1 MDLKEL
7 GKNVD
12 MEEDEFRE
20 IVELFIT
27 STQTDLNRLQS
38 ALSKGSVKEVAI
50 AAHSIKGS
58 AGMIGLMEIYEVA
71 KRVETKAHE
80 ESVEGAEAAIQEIGK
95 ELNLVAKVLHESPS
109 VSQCH
114 SEVKPKNLTQ
124 EDIDPIRFFT
134 SFRMTNLRL

>member
-7 GKNVD
+7 AKNLE

-27 STQTDLNRLQS
+27 STQTDLNQLQS
-38 ALSKGSVKEVAI
+38 ALSKGSVKDVAI

-58 AGMIGLMEIYEVA
+58 AGMIGMLGIYEVA
-71 KRVETKAHE
+71 KRVETSAHE

-95 ELNLVAKVLHESPS
+95 ELNLVAKILHESPS
-109 VSQCH
+109 
-114 SEVKPKNLTQ
+114 P
-124 EDIDPIRFFT
+124 
-134 SFRMTNLRL
+134 